1 MGRKLGAICCE
12 THMLLLQFCLGDEDT
27 QRLLA
32 ERDEPARGLA
42 GCTALHRACHA
53 EPGFAQSLA
62 DRLDLVHLEHVLEVR
77 ELDMDVLHERVLAWL
92 AAPRHGE
99 LQGLLWALCSD
110 ERPEVHA
117 LGRRLA
123 FEVSYS
129 AHRSWL
135 SALRSSSAS
144 QREVV

>member
-1 MGRKLGAICCE
+1 MARKLGSICCE
-12 THMLLLQFCLGDEDT
+12 TEMLLLQFCLQDEDR

-53 EPGFAQSLA
+53 EPDFARSLA
-62 DRLDLVHLEHVLEVR
+62 DRLDLAYLEHVLEVR
-77 ELDMDVLHERVLAWL
+77 ELDVDVLHTRVLAWL
-92 AAPRHGE
+92 AAPRRSE

-110 ERPEVHA
+110 ERPGVHA

-123 FEVSYS
+123 FEVSYL
-129 AHRSWL
+129 AHRSWMA
-135 SALRSSSAS
+135 ALRSSSGPL
-144 QREVV
+144 REVV